1 MKVSNG
7 STSFTKNGVTGTTAP
22 RSFADYLTG
31 KSTTKYT
38 RPTAKIPT
46 QKTVNKAFKSW
57 GPTSNGKGV
66 GM

>member
-1 MKVSNG
+1 MKITSG
-7 STSFTKNGVTGTTAP
+7 ATSFTKNGVTGTTAP
-22 RSFADYLTG
+22 RSFADFVAG

-38 RPTAKIPT
+38 RPAAKPT